1 MGAVTALS
9 DVTAIDPGIRHP
21 APSNAAVGEVAR
33 TRPGAQ
39 VEIAAADEQHR

>member
-1 MGAVTALS
+1 VTALS

-21 APSNAAVGEVAR
+21 AHLDVVVGQVAR

-39 VEIAAADEQHR
+39 VEISAADEQHS